1 MRKGDKLEKPKD
13 KKGTLLKLGAYCA
26 RYWAGFLCAVFMS
39 LFANL
44 LSLTGPLLSGKAVDA
59 IQTETGVVDFPKVF
73 YYAGWMILC
82 YIASAVLAYL
92 LQILMITDRKSVV

>member
-1 MRKGDKLEKPKD
+1 MAADRAGDYGGEHDMRKGDKLEKPKD

-26 RYWAGFLCAVFMS
+26 RYWAGFLCAAFMS

-59 IQTETGVVDFPKVF
+59 IQTETGGWIFPRF
-73 YYAGWMILC
+73 
-82 YIASAVLAYL
+82 S
-92 LQILMITDRKSVV
+92 ITQGG